1 MVDLPTE
8 GRPTRPTV
16 ALPDFLTAKESPA
29 PPPWLACFSCWAR
42 RAAILALSFPM
53 WNSVALFFWVL
64 KISASISLIWSAIVP
79 TARCPRGRPQG
90 PAYKGCHRSAPP
102 GRPFEGCPS
111 VLIALGR
118 RLPLDDARL
127 RHPPGPPAPPGL
139 RGHGR
144 AGGPGGW

>member
-16 ALPDFLTAKESPA
+16 ALPDFLTAKER
-29 PPPWLACFSCWAR
+29 PPPPPIEACFSCEAR

-79 TARCPRGRPQG
+79 KLALRKAPTGDGYKRGSDGAG
-90 PAYKGCHRSAPP
+90 PVTRS
-102 GRPFEGCPS
+102 GGFRD
-111 VLIALGR
+111 ALD
-118 RLPLDDARL
+118 LA
-127 RHPPGPPAPPGL
+127 
-139 RGHGR
+139 
-144 AGGPGGW
+144 